1 MRKIFFSSALMAGLM
16 LISSCQKEQVAT
28 SNDELQRQNDSLMQ
42 VNAQTKAEYD
52 EMLQLINEVQT
63 GFDQIKSSEN
73 YLVVQQNATGEM
85 NKSVREKIAD
95 DMTLISKTLQ
105 SNKDKINKL
114 QSQLKKSKNKS
125 AQMQETINKLNAMIE
140 ERAKM
145 ISELQSELAKR
156 DVRIAELDDAV
167 TALSQM
173 NTVQSEV
180 INDQDKTMNT
190 VYYAFGTT
198 KELKAQNIIASRG
211 KNLLKGDFNKSYFTK
226 TDLRNLKSI
235 PLGVKK
241 AKLLTTHPEG
251 SYTMQKDE
259 NKVIT
264 LEINNPEKFWSTS
277 KYLVIEVD

>member
-16 LISSCQKEQVAT
+16 LISSCQKTQT
-28 SNDELQRQNDSLMQ
+28 MSSSDLQRQNDSLMQ

-52 EMLQLINEVQT
+52 EMLQLMNEVQT
-63 GFDQIKSSEN
+63 GFDQIKSAEN
-73 YLVVQQNATGEM
+73 YLVVQQNAAGDL
-85 NKSVREKIAD
+85 NKSVRDKIAD

-105 SNKDKINKL
+105 ENKDKINRL
-114 QSQLKKSKNKS
+114 QSQLKKSKNQS

-140 ERAKM
+140 ERTKM
-145 ISELQSELAKR
+145 ISDLQSELAKR

-180 INDQDKTMNT
+180 ISDQDKTMNT
-190 VYYAFGTT
+190 VYYAFGTA

-211 KNLLKGDFNKSYFTK
+211 KDLLKGDFNKSYFTK
-226 TDLRNLKSI
+226 VDMRNLKNI
-235 PLGVKK
+235 PLGAKK
-241 AKLLTTHPEG
+241 TKVLTTHPDG

-264 LEINNPEKFWSTS
+264 LVINNPENFWSTS
-277 KYLVIEVD
+277 KYLVVEVD